1 MFSFNAV
8 RGLQQK
14 KYTSNIFF
22 WRLGS
27 NVINRTGSRDI
38 VGIKVRPHT
47 HTHTQKRS
55 NRNPPK
61 SQRRSAETAEV
72 KTRQGKP
79 IKVIKRSRDQ
89 HNTEV
94 WITWINFKAA
104 LTARGGKKSLG
115 EIVRRVRFSNS
126 HYSHLPHSD
135 WPETLRGRKERM
147 IDLRVSRELRL
158 KIALFLLV
166 SKKSGNSLQGIS
178 NLKLISSRW

>member
-1 MFSFNAV
+1 MYSFNAV

-27 NVINRTGSRDI
+27 NVINRTESRDI

-47 HTHTQKRS
+47 HTHTKKVK
-55 NRNPPK
+55 PK
-61 SQRRSAETAEV
+61 SSKIPEKISGDSRSENTSRETDQSHQKESWSAEH
-72 KTRQGKP
+72 RGLNHLDQFQGCSDCQG
-79 IKVIKRSRDQ
+79 R
-89 HNTEV
+89 
-94 WITWINFKAA
+94 
-104 LTARGGKKSLG
+104 KKSLG

-158 KIALFLLV
+158 KIALFLL
-166 SKKSGNSLQGIS
+166 K
-178 NLKLISSRW
+178 